1 LKQPTHTIPS
11 REEILGVFRDAG
23 TPLDAATLA
32 RALQVKPAAQE
43 VLGRRLNAMQR
54 DGQINA
60 DNAGIYSLADAGGF
74 IAGRIAAHR
83 DGFGFV
89 IPEEPGPDLFLNDK
103 EMQKVL
109 HGDRVLAKVTGTDRR
124 GRPEGTIVEV
134 VERANTHIIGRLMN
148 EGGVWIVAPEDQ
160 RMNQDVLIAGGPG
173 KAKAGQVV
181 SVELIEQPARFQQ
194 PTGRIVEVLGEL
206 DDPGME
212 IEIAVRKF
220 GVPHVFSPNAL
231 KQANKL
237 PNEVRDPDL
246 MDRVD
251 LRDVPLVTIDGED
264 ARDFDDAVYCEPV
277 QVDGARGYR
286 LLVAIADVSH
296 YVKPNDSLDADAI
309 ERSTS
314 VYFPRRVIPMLPE
327 KLSNGL
333 CSLNPAVD
341 RLTLVCD
348 MVVTG
353 AGEVTAYQ
361 FYPAVIHSAARLTYN
376 QVAAVLADPKGEE
389 AQARPAIVPH
399 LLNLN
404 AVFHAL
410 LGARQERGAID
421 FETTETYIVC
431 NPMGKIEKIIP
442 RTRNDA
448 HRLIEECMLAA
459 NVCAADLLIR
469 HKHPG
474 TFRVHAVPTEE
485 KLNQLRT
492 FLKQTGLNLGGG
504 NKPQA
509 SDYAAVM
516 REIKERPDAALLQ
529 TMLLRSMQ
537 QAVYSP
543 DNVGHFGLAYEA
555 YAHFTSPIRRYP
567 DLLTHRAIKAILLGK
582 RYEPKGIE
590 LGKLN
595 TTVSNAARKQAAK
608 DKLEGKT
615 KNEKDLTIWDA
626 LGVHCSANERRA
638 DEASRDVENWLKCYF
653 MQDKL
658 GESFTGTVAGVT
670 TFGIFVQLD
679 ELYVEGLVHV
689 TELGQD
695 YFQYDEARHLL
706 RGERTG
712 KTYGLTDRVTVQ
724 VAKVDLEARKID
736 LVMANAEGAED
747 APAQNRQPAG
757 KDKGRNKGRDEGKG
771 KFERKPDSKP
781 APAPAN
787 GNPSRLQFDEVIE
800 AKPAGKSKRSRRAR
814 KEAAELAR
822 QQANGS
828 QVDTPQ
834 VQAAPAPAPTPA
846 GTGTGNN
853 TGTGKNKRSRSARR
867 KAAAERL
874 AANGQ
879 AGQEAQV
886 VKVEAPQAQPQPVQ
900 AVAPAPAPAP
910 AVDVQ
915 APAKPA
921 RKRKAAAA
929 QPVAEGRDAAPA
941 QQPAQQPLAAPIEA
955 PVEAAPVVPKRTRA
969 AKAVKAALETPAPAA
984 QTETASAP
992 VAEAAPAAAKR
1003 TRRTKTAE
1011 AAVEAAV
1018 EVAVAAA
1025 PSVAEAIAAVETPAR
1040 PRRTRA
1046 VKAEPAA
1053 PVAAPVAAAPAKP
1066 AAKKAAKP
1074 APQAVAAAPVKPAA
1088 KKAAKPAPVAV
1099 AEAPAKPAAK
1109 KAAKPAAPVAEP
1121 AAKAAATPAPKAA
1134 AKAAAKA
1141 VAKPA
1146 AKAAEKPAAP
1156 AAKKT
1161 SAAKSSAK
1169 TKPAVEA
1176 DSTASKT
1183 STKKRSK
1190 A

>member
-1 LKQPTHTIPS
+1 MKQPTHTIPS

-32 RALQVKPAAQE
+32 RALKVKPAAQE

-60 DNAGIYSLADAGGF
+60 GDDGIYSLADSGGF

-134 VERANTHIIGRLMN
+134 VERANTHIIGRLLN

-160 RMNQDVLIAGGPG
+160 RMNQDVLVAGGPG

-277 QVDGARGYR
+277 KLGRERGYR

-348 MVVTG
+348 MVVTSK
-353 AGEVTAYQ
+353 GEVTAYQ

-404 AVFHAL
+404 EVFHAL

-474 TFRVHAVPTEE
+474 TFRIHAVPTEE

-504 NKPQA
+504 NKPSA

-582 RYEPKGIE
+582 RYEPKG
-590 LGKLN
+590 LDVSKLN
-595 TTVSNAARKQAAK
+595 TTVSNATRKQAAK
-608 DKLEGKT
+608 DKAEGKA

-689 TELGQD
+689 TGLGQD

-712 KTYGLTDRVTVQ
+712 KTFGLTDRVTVQ

-736 LVMANAEGAED
+736 LVLADSASVSD
-747 APAQNRQPAG
+747 APAQERQPARADEGRG
-757 KDKGRNKGRDEGKG
+757 KNKAANGRDA
-771 KFERKPDSKP
+771 KPVQ
-781 APAPAN
+781 AN
-787 GNPSRLQFDEVIE
+787 GNGSRLQFDDVIE
-800 AKPAGKSKRSRRAR
+800 AKPAGKGKRSRRAR

-822 QQANGS
+822 QQANGVRAPEP
-828 QVDTPQ
+828 QADTE
-834 VQAAPAPAPTPA
+834 AETAPVES
-846 GTGTGNN
+846 TGKS
-853 TGTGKNKRSRSARR
+853 KNKRSRSARR
-867 KAAAERL
+867 RAAAERQAASAQ
-874 AANGQ
+874 AANMQPVNMQPVNAQPSNAQPIQG
-879 AGQEAQV
+879 AQV
-886 VKVEAPQAQPQPVQ
+886 YKVEVPQQPEALAQPAAKPARKAKAKPVPVVPVEAAVP
-900 AVAPAPAPAP
+900 AVAPAPVEAAAPAE
-910 AVDVQ
+910 

-929 QPVAEGRDAAPA
+929 SAPAEQVEAVREPVAPAAP
-941 QQPAQQPLAAPIEA
+941 QPADVPVAAA
-955 PVEAAPVVPKRTRA
+955 PKRTRA
-969 AKAVKAALETPAPAA
+969 AKAVKAVLETPAPAPQA
-984 QTETASAP
+984 ET
-992 VAEAAPAAAKR
+992 VVEAAPVAAKR
-1003 TRRTKTAE
+1003 TRRAKAADVVAQAAE
-1011 AAVEAAV
+1011 ASPGASLSAS
-1018 EVAVAAA
+1018 
-1025 PSVAEAIAAVETPAR
+1025 PSVADAIAAVEAPAK

-1046 VKAEPAA
+1046 VKAAVAVEA
-1053 PVAAPVAAAPAKP
+1053 VAAPAAEPEAKT
-1066 AAKKAAKP
+1066 AAKRA
-1074 APQAVAAAPVKPAA
+1074 
-1088 KKAAKPAPVAV
+1088 
-1099 AEAPAKPAAK
+1099 
-1109 KAAKPAAPVAEP
+1109 
-1121 AAKAAATPAPKAA
+1121 
-1134 AKAAAKA
+1134 
-1141 VAKPA
+1141 AKPA
-1146 AKAAEKPAAP
+1146 AKAAAKPVAQPAATP
-1156 AAKKT
+1156 KSA
-1161 SAAKSSAK
+1161 AAKSSAK
-1169 TKPAVEA
+1169 KKPAAEA
-1176 DSTASKT
+1176 DTASKT
-1183 STKKRSK
+1183 SKKRSK